1 MDMIRSMVVGVG
13 SKVQR
18 QIISSSV
25 LCGVKLFI
33 QSDKCD
39 GRSMNMVTSMV
50 IHVQLGFSALQSQTL
65 YGGKS
70 HIHVDQCHVQTMNMI
85 GSMVINVDA

>member
-33 QSDKCD
+33 QSDRSD
-39 GRSMNMVTSMV
+39 GRSMNMVKSMV
-50 IHVQLGFSALQSQTL
+50 IRV
-65 YGGKS
+65 K
-70 HIHVDQCHVQTMNMI
+70 
-85 GSMVINVDA
+85 